1 LPVTPDGDDEV
12 LEIRPSEL
20 APVLPIGPR
29 PRTQRG
35 PDARRRSRAKE
46 APSTLWYGDNLRV
59 LRENVADES
68 VDLIYLDPPFNSNRT
83 YNVLFRSP
91 TGQDASAQIKAFD
104 DTWHWGQATAAA
116 LHEIHLTAPL
126 AVSQFLQTLC
136 TALKE
141 SDLTAY
147 LVMMTQRLL
156 ELHRVLKPTG
166 SVYLHCDPTASHYLK
181 VLMDM
186 IFGADKFRSEIIWKR
201 SQSHN
206 SAKRYGPVH
215 DTILYYAKS
224 KTPVWTDLRVPLSQE
239 YQTSH
244 YSNVENGRRY
254 KRQDITGPGI
264 RRGETGRP
272 WRGIDPTAKGRHW
285 MRPPS
290 NLDVLDAEGKIYWP
304 AKLGAWPYLKLF
316 LDEAKGAPLQDVW
329 IDIDPVNPVARERL
343 GYPTQKPLALLER
356 IVQASSNPGDV
367 VLDPFCGCGT
377 AVVAAEKLN
386 RRWMGI
392 DITSIAVGII
402 ENRLDDLFE
411 NAEFQVNGL
420 PEGLDDAIALAERD
434 EYQFQWWAITRLHAF
449 PWTGKRKKGPD
460 TGVDGVFTFFD
471 DPTDTPKRCI
481 VSVKSGRNVGPADV
495 RDLLGT
501 VQSNDAAAG
510 ALVVRDQSVIT
521 AGMRQAAARAGM
533 YLSPLG
539 HHYPKIQIFSS
550 EDLVANRMLD
560 LPTQEGMRRRA
571 NRIAAQRTAQP
582 GLWAE

>member
-1 LPVTPDGDDEV
+1 
-12 LEIRPSEL
+12 
-20 APVLPIGPR
+20 
-29 PRTQRG
+29 
-35 PDARRRSRAKE
+35 
-46 APSTLWYGDNLRV
+46 
-59 LRENVADES
+59 
-68 VDLIYLDPPFNSNRT
+68 
-83 YNVLFRSP
+83 
-91 TGQDASAQIKAFD
+91 
-104 DTWHWGQATAAA
+104 
-116 LHEIHLTAPL
+116 
-126 AVSQFLQTLC
+126 
-136 TALKE
+136 
-141 SDLTAY
+141 
-147 LVMMTQRLL
+147 
-156 ELHRVLKPTG
+156 
-166 SVYLHCDPTASHYLK
+166 
-181 VLMDM
+181 
-186 IFGADKFRSEIIWKR
+186 
-201 SQSHN
+201 
-206 SAKRYGPVH
+206 
-215 DTILYYAKS
+215 
-224 KTPVWTDLRVPLSQE
+224 
-239 YQTSH
+239 
-244 YSNVENGRRY
+244 
-254 KRQDITGPGI
+254 
-264 RRGETGRP
+264 
-272 WRGIDPTAKGRHW
+272 